1 MSEIV
6 YQHLQPAINLGLDE
20 FQFWEMTVAEVSRWE
35 EGAMWRLKSKAQFDY
50 VLADLIGISSARMMS
65 DDVKYPSLEDAY
77 PNLFEQTPDEIM
89 EQKKE
94 EEIATQNLNR
104 FMEFAMKHNAMMTK
118 GESDGS

>member
-1 MSEIV
+1 
-6 YQHLQPAINLGLDE
+6 
-20 FQFWEMTVAEVSRWE
+20 MTLAEVVRWE
-35 EGAMWRLKSKAQFDY
+35 KGAIFRLKAKAQFDY
-50 VLADLIGISSARMMS
+50 ILADLIGISSARMMS